1 MKKLFK
7 ISSSSVSDFK
17 RGFTLIELLVV
28 IAIIAILAGL
38 LLPALAKAKQ
48 KGQATI
54 CLNDLKQSGLAML
67 MFADENDDMIPRGT
81 MGNSKHWWL
90 EFMSYVPEG
99 GADPRKSW
107 EMNHRNIKIFT
118 CPSYPIPNNT
128 PNKSQVVTYV
138 VNAWDSKSANSC
150 STSSA
155 NENMGL
161 SKITNFNLPSASAY
175 LLDNEDGTDNQVI
188 NRPII
193 TRFQRTDL
201 NDVWLPGHLPYGSG
215 GKRLSNDRRI
225 AAKRHN
231 DGSNIL
237 FIDGH
242 AAFRKAKLID
252 IDLFKEKKR

>member
-7 ISSSSVSDFK
+7 ISPSSVSDFK

-67 MFADENDDMIPRGT
+67 MFADENDDVIPRGT
-81 MGNSKHWWL
+81 MGNSKHWWPEL
-90 EFMSYVPEG
+90 MSYMSEAG
-99 GADPRKSW
+99 TEK
-107 EMNHRNIKIFT
+107 NHRNIKIFM

-138 VNAWDSKSANSC
+138 VNAWNSKSTTSC
-150 STSSA
+150 TGSVGKKSSY
-155 NENMGL
+155 
-161 SKITNFNLPSASAY
+161 SKITNFNLPSDSAY
-175 LLDNEDGTDNQVI
+175 LLDNEGGTDNQGI

-193 TRFQRTDL
+193 TSFQRTDL
-201 NDVWLPGHLPYGSG
+201 NDVWLPSHLPYGSG

-242 AAFRKAKLID
+242 AGFRKAKLID
-252 IDLFKEKKR
+252 VDLFREKS

>member
-1 MKKLFK
+1 MK
-7 ISSSSVSDFK
+7 ISPSSVRDFK

-67 MFADENDDMIPRGT
+67 MFADENDDVIPRGT
-81 MGNSKHWWL
+81 MGNSKHWWPEL
-90 EFMSYVPEG
+90 MSYMSEAG
-99 GADPRKSW
+99 TEK
-107 EMNHRNIKIFT
+107 NHRNIKIFM
-118 CPSYPIPNNT
+118 CPSYPIPNNI
-128 PNKSQVVTYV
+128 PNKGQVVTYV
-138 VNAWDSKSANSC
+138 VNAWDSASATC
-150 STSSA
+150 TSSP
-155 NENMGL
+155 NGL
-161 SKITNFNLPSASAY
+161 SKITNFNLPSDSAY
-175 LLDNEDGTDNQVI
+175 LLDNEGGTDNQGI

-193 TRFQRTDL
+193 TSFQRTDL
-201 NDVWLPGHLPYGSG
+201 NDVWLPSHLPYGSG

-242 AAFRKAKLID
+242 AGFRKAKLID
-252 IDLFKEKKR
+252 VDLFREKR

>member
-1 MKKLFK
+1 M
-7 ISSSSVSDFK
+7 ID
-17 RGFTLIELLVV
+17 LLVV

-67 MFADENDDMIPRGT
+67 MFADENDDVIPRGT
-81 MGNSKHWWL
+81 IGNSKHWWPEL
-90 EFMSYVPEG
+90 MSYMSEAG
-99 GADPRKSW
+99 TEK
-107 EMNHRNIKIFT
+107 NHRNIKIFM
-118 CPSYPIPNNT
+118 CPSYPIPNDT

-150 STSSA
+150 TSSA

-161 SKITNFNLPSASAY
+161 SKITNFNLPSDSAY
-175 LLDNEDGTDNQVI
+175 LLDNEGGTDNQRI

-193 TRFQRTDL
+193 TSFQRTDL
-201 NDVWLPGHLPYGSG
+201 NDVWLTSHLPYGSG

-242 AAFRKAKLID
+242 AGFRKAKLID
-252 IDLFKEKKR
+252 VDLFREKR

>member
-1 MKKLFK
+1 M
-7 ISSSSVSDFK
+7 
-17 RGFTLIELLVV
+17 IELLVV

-81 MGNSKHWWL
+81 NMTTPNLGNSKHWWL
-90 EFMSYVPEG
+90 EFMSYVPKG
-99 GADPRKSW
+99 GAEK
-107 EMNHRNIKIFT
+107 NNRNIKIFM

-138 VNAWDSKSANSC
+138 VNAWNSKSTTSC
-150 STSSA
+150 TGSVGKKSSY
-155 NENMGL
+155 
-161 SKITNFNLPSASAY
+161 SKITNFNLPSDSAY
-175 LLDNEDGTDNQVI
+175 LLDNEGGTDKIGSGIQGI

-193 TRFQRTDL
+193 TSFQRTDL
-201 NDVWLPGHLPYGSG
+201 NDVQRASHLPYGSG
-215 GKRLSNDRRI
+215 DKRLSNDRRI

-242 AAFRKAKLID
+242 AGFRKAKLID
-252 IDLFKEKKR
+252 VDLFREKR

>member
-1 MKKLFK
+1 MEKLFK
-7 ISSSSVSDFK
+7 ISPSSVSDFK

-67 MFADENDDMIPRGT
+67 MFADENDDMIPRSSA
-81 MGNSKHWWL
+81 GNSTRWWPEL
-90 EFMSYVPEG
+90 MSYVSEAG
-99 GADPRKSW
+99 NVKKGQSW
-107 EMNHRNIKIFT
+107 EKNHRNIKIFM
-118 CPSYPIPNNT
+118 CPSYPIPNNI
-128 PNKSQVVTYV
+128 PNKGQVVTYV
-138 VNAWDSKSANSC
+138 VNTWDSRSASSC
-150 STSSA
+150 TSSA
-155 NENMGL
+155 NENIGL
-161 SKITNFNLPSASAY
+161 SKITNFNLPSDSAY
-175 LLDNEDGTDNQVI
+175 LLDNEDGTDNQGI

-193 TRFQRTDL
+193 TSFQRTDL

-242 AAFRKAKLID
+242 AGFRKSKLID
-252 IDLFKEKKR
+252 IDLFREKK

>member
-1 MKKLFK
+1 MK
-7 ISSSSVSDFK
+7 ISPSSVSDFR

-81 MGNSKHWWL
+81 NMTTPNLGNSKHWWL
-90 EFMSYVPEG
+90 EFMSYVPKG
-99 GADPRKSW
+99 GAEK
-107 EMNHRNIKIFT
+107 NNRNIKIFM

-138 VNAWDSKSANSC
+138 VNAWDSKSGISC
-150 STSSA
+150 TSSGG
-155 NENMGL
+155 NGM
-161 SKITNFNLPSASAY
+161 SKITNFNLPSDSAY
-175 LLDNEDGTDNQVI
+175 LLDNEDGADNQVI

-193 TRFQRTDL
+193 TSFQRTDL
-201 NDVWLPGHLPYGSG
+201 NDVWLPSHLPYGSG
-215 GKRLSNDRRI
+215 VKRLSNDRRI

-231 DGSNIL
+231 NGSNIL

-242 AAFRKAKLID
+242 AGFRKAKLID
-252 IDLFKEKKR
+252 VDLFREKR

>member
-1 MKKLFK
+1 MK
-7 ISSSSVSDFK
+7 ISPSSVSDFK

-67 MFADENDDMIPRGT
+67 MFADENDDVIPRGT
-81 MGNSKHWWL
+81 MGNSKHWWPEL
-90 EFMSYVPEG
+90 MSYMSEAG
-99 GADPRKSW
+99 TEK
-107 EMNHRNIKIFT
+107 NHRNIKIFM
-118 CPSYPIPNNT
+118 CPSYPIPNNI
-128 PNKSQVVTYV
+128 PNKGQVVTYV
-138 VNAWDSKSANSC
+138 VNTWDSRTAVSC
-150 STSSA
+150 TSSA
-155 NENMGL
+155 NEYIGL
-161 SKITNFNLPSASAY
+161 SKITNFNLPSDSAY
-175 LLDNEDGTDNQVI
+175 LLDGESGTDNQGI

-193 TRFQRTDL
+193 TSFQRTDL
-201 NDVWLPGHLPYGSG
+201 NDVWLPNHLPYGSG

-242 AAFRKAKLID
+242 AGFRKAKLID
-252 IDLFKEKKR
+252 VDLFREKR

>member
-175 LLDNEDGTDNQVI
+175 LLDNEDGTDNQGI

-193 TRFQRTDL
+193 TSFQRTDL
-201 NDVWLPGHLPYGSG
+201 NDVCLPGHLPYGSG

>member
-1 MKKLFK
+1 M
-7 ISSSSVSDFK
+7 
-17 RGFTLIELLVV
+17 IELLVV

-48 KGQATI
+48 KGQSTI
-54 CLNDLKQSGLAML
+54 CLNDLKQTGLAML
-67 MFADENDDMIPRGT
+67 MFADENDDMIPRGS
-81 MGNSKHWWL
+81 NSKHWWL
-90 EFMSYVPEG
+90 EFMSYVPKG
-99 GADPRKSW
+99 GAERLSSGMLK
-107 EMNHRNIKIFT
+107 NHRNIKIFM

-138 VNAWDSKSANSC
+138 VNAWDYKSAITC
-150 STSSA
+150 TSSA
-155 NENMGL
+155 NENIGL
-161 SKITNFNLPSASAY
+161 SKITNFNLPSDSAY
-175 LLDNEDGTDNQVI
+175 LLDNEGGTDNQGI

-193 TRFQRTDL
+193 TSFQRTDL
-201 NDVWLPGHLPYGSG
+201 NDVWLPSHLPYGSG

-242 AAFRKAKLID
+242 AGFRKAKLID
-252 IDLFKEKKR
+252 VDLFREKR

>member
-1 MKKLFK
+1 MK
-7 ISSSSVSDFK
+7 ISPSSVSDFK

-54 CLNDLKQSGLAML
+54 CLNDLKQTGLAML
-67 MFADENDDMIPRGT
+67 MFADENDDMIPRGSV
-81 MGNSKHWWL
+81 GNSTRGWPDL
-90 EFMSYVPEG
+90 MSYVSKG
-99 GADPRKSW
+99 GTEKASSW
-107 EMNHRNIKIFT
+107 ESYARNIKIFM
-118 CPSYPIPNNT
+118 CPSYPIPNNI
-128 PNKSQVVTYV
+128 PNKGQVVTYV
-138 VNAWDSKSANSC
+138 VNTWDSRTAVSC
-150 STSSA
+150 TSSA
-155 NENMGL
+155 NEYIGL
-161 SKITNFNLPSASAY
+161 SKITNFNLPSDSAY
-175 LLDNEDGTDNQVI
+175 LLDGESGTDNQGI

-193 TRFQRTDL
+193 TSFQRTDL
-201 NDVWLPGHLPYGSG
+201 NDVWLPSHLPYGAG

-242 AAFRKAKLID
+242 AGFRKAKLID
-252 IDLFKEKKR
+252 VDLFREKR